1 MLRTLLAVALVT
13 ASLATLGCDEEEPPP
28 PPNKPRVLM
37 GDAICRPV
45 EGVPKLHQFSI
56 EVEDLDGVADL
67 VPPLALVEATALPLE
82 AAPTDR
88 VSVDE
93 NGEPA
98 ECLDADGRCTMRY
111 TWQRDSDSD
120 QIFCGEMLDGLE
132 VLFEVTDVTGFMAR
146 AVIPTRPQ

>member
-1 MLRTLLAVALVT
+1 MLRTLLAVAVAA
-13 ASLATLGCDEEEPPP
+13 ASFGCDEETPPP
-28 PPNKPRVLM
+28 PPNTPLVLT
-37 GDAICRPV
+37 GDAVCRPV

-111 TWQRDSDSD
+111 TWQRDNDSD
-120 QIFCGEMLDGLE
+120 QIFCGDALNGLE
-132 VLFEVTDVTGFMAR
+132 VVFEISDVAGFTAR
-146 AVIPTRPQ
+146 AIIPSRPQ